1 MKLKELITQYAAFR
15 KAMGEEFESAES
27 LLNTFCRYMGVEIE
41 VSEIRAERVEAFL
54 AGTGPVNR
62 YWRRKYD
69 TLRGLYRYATRRGFA
84 DHVPLPA
91 TVPKMP
97 ERFVPYIYNSDEL
110 ERLINP
116 AAPDQ
121 IGFRKLEPHT
131 LRAVLLLLYGAG
143 LRIGEAVALNLGEVE
158 LPSAVITVR
167 NTKFHKTRLV
177 PIGLKLNQAMTQYA
191 VQRREAG
198 HSQSADAPFFVL
210 RRGGRLSIQIVQ
222 QAFTRLRKYTGI
234 GRADGA
240 RYQPRLH
247 DMRHCF
253 AVRRLTSWYQQGADV
268 QKLLPHLATYLG
280 HVSIAATQVYLTMTP
295 ELLRAASVRFERYA
309 LPEAH
314 HD

>member
-15 KAMGEEFESAES
+15 KSMGAEFKSVES
-27 LLNTFCRYMGVEIE
+27 LLNTFCRHVGVERDIN
-41 VSEIRAERVEAFL
+41 EIGAEQVAGFL

-69 TLRGLYRYATRRGFA
+69 TLRGLYRYATSRGFVN
-84 DHVPLPA
+84 HVPLPT

-97 ERFVPYIYNSDEL
+97 ERFVPYIYSVDEL

-116 AAPDQ
+116 TSPER
-121 IGFRKLEPHT
+121 IGFRKLQPHT
-131 LRAVLLLLYGAG
+131 LRAVLVLLYGAG
-143 LRIGEAVALNLGEVE
+143 LRIGEAVALTLQDVD
-158 LPSAVITVR
+158 LDAAVITIR

-177 PIGLKLNQAMTQYA
+177 PIGLKLNQAMAQYA
-191 VQRREAG
+191 AQRKEAG

-210 RRGGRLSIQIVQ
+210 RRGGALSIHIVRE
-222 QAFTRLRKYTGI
+222 AFRRLRTYAGV

-247 DMRHCF
+247 DMRHSF
-253 AVRRLTSWYQQGADV
+253 AVRRLTSWYEQGADV
-268 QKLLPHLATYLG
+268 QRLLPQLATYLG

-295 ELLRAASVRFERYA
+295 ELLHAASVRFERYA
-309 LPEAH
+309 LPEAYR
-314 HD
+314 D

>member
-1 MKLKELITQYAAFR
+1 MKLRELIDQYVTFR
-15 KAMGEEFESAES
+15 KSLGGDFESADS
-27 LLNTFCRYMGVEIE
+27 LLNTFCRRMGVDIDAG
-41 VSEIRAERVEAFL
+41 EIRIERVEEFL

-69 TLRGLYRYATRRGFA
+69 TLRGFYRYATSRGFV

-97 ERFVPYIYNSDEL
+97 ERFVPYIYKPDEL
-110 ERLINP
+110 QRLINP

-143 LRIGEAVALNLGEVE
+143 LRIGEAVALTLEDADLSSG
-158 LPSAVITVR
+158 VITVR
-167 NTKFHKTRLV
+167 DTKFHKTRLV
-177 PIGLKLNQAMTQYA
+177 PIGLKLNQALAQYA
-191 VQRREAG
+191 ARRKQAG
-198 HSQSADAPFFVL
+198 HSQSTDAPFFTL
-210 RRGGRLSIQIVQ
+210 RRGAPVSVQILE
-222 QAFTRLRKYTGI
+222 QAFIRLRKYAGV
-234 GRADGA
+234 GRTDGA

-247 DMRHCF
+247 DLRHSF
-253 AVRRLTSWYQQGADV
+253 AVHRLTSWYQQGADV

-280 HVSIAATQVYLTMTP
+280 HVNIAATQIYLTMTP
-295 ELLRAASVRFERYA
+295 ELLHAASVRFERYV
-309 LPEAH
+309 LQEVH